1 MRRKRSRRGANSA
14 AEGQTVS
21 WGRTVCLGVG
31 LISVVL
37 GFFVGSWTMR
47 EALTALHRSD
57 FVRSDFEVES
67 FLEARSRSSASVLEG
82 RVTASDEHYR
92 TSRTN
97 IVGLD
102 VLRQLKKENRV
113 KGYRAPIWYLQK
125 QGWWRTVDAEFP
137 FRVQSEE
144 EFGQTSL
151 PFLAGVN
158 SMLFGGGYLLIRRSM
173 GSPAQV
179 ARSG

>member
-1 MRRKRSRRGANSA
+1 
-14 AEGQTVS
+14 
-21 WGRTVCLGVG
+21 
-31 LISVVL
+31 
-37 GFFVGSWTMR
+37 MR

-67 FLEARSRSSASVLEG
+67 FLEAQSESDSVLEG
-82 RVTASDEHYR
+82 RVIASDEHYR
-92 TSRTN
+92 TSRN
-97 IVGLD
+97 SIVGLD

-173 GSPAQV
+173 GSSAQV